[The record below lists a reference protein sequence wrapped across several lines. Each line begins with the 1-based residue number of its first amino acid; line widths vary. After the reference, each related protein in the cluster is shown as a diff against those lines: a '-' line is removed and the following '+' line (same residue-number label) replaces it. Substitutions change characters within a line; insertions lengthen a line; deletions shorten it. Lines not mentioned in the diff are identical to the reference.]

1 MKVRKLNYRF
11 HNPNPAATTANYL
24 LEILMEAN
32 REKIQLAIQAADKQN
47 HALAED
53 REGHPA

>member
-24 LEILMEAN
+24 LEILMEASQ
-32 REKIQLAIQAADKQN
+32 EKIQLAIQAADKQN
-47 HALAED
+47 HIVAED
-53 REGHPA
+53 KEGHPA